1 VTTTSSLAP
10 LYVRLMGKTIEL
22 TVPDEESRAR
32 LAHQWARA
40 VVDDPHE
47 PAVSTIAA
55 TPGPADSELARDYS
69 LTTQL
74 TLAALMATAGE
85 RFNLHAGGVADEQG
99 RVLALVGPSGAGKT
113 TATRV
118 LARRLAYLSDE
129 TVSIAPDGEVSS
141 HPKPLSV
148 LVDPEHTQRKEQLSP
163 DDLGLLPTPA
173 NGTLARLVVLHRTPG
188 STSGLV
194 RLDTITAVL
203 ELIEQSSSLA
213 QLPDPL
219 RTLLRLVGECG
230 GVWGLEYDEI
240 GDHLDTLVELLTLD
254 LPPIDLATG
263 LTHHPGPADRS
274 RADFSAGLV
283 ARTPWVDAVEMGPD
297 VIVLVDARAF
307 RLSDI
312 TATLW
317 LELVRAR
324 TIDDLVAA
332 AQTKHGEHADAGAI
346 VTAAVAT
353 LVELEL
359 VTWGGLR

>member
-1 VTTTSSLAP
+1 
-10 LYVRLMGKTIEL
+10 
-22 TVPDEESRAR
+22 
-32 LAHQWARA
+32 
-40 VVDDPHE
+40 
-47 PAVSTIAA
+47 
-55 TPGPADSELARDYS
+55 
-69 LTTQL
+69 
-74 TLAALMATAGE
+74 MATAGE
-85 RFNLHAGGVADEQG
+85 RFNLHAGGVADEHG

-129 TVSIAPDGEVSS
+129 TVSIAPDGEVST

-219 RTLLRLVGECG
+219 RTLLRLVGRCG

-240 GDHLDTLVELLTLD
+240 GDHLDTLVELLALD

-263 LTHHPGPADRS
+263 LTHHPG
-274 RADFSAGLV
+274 
-283 ARTPWVDAVEMGPD
+283 RTGAVEGRLLRRPR
-297 VIVLVDARAF
+297 RAHPLG
-307 RLSDI
+307 RRRRD
-312 TATLW
+312 
-317 LELVRAR
+317 RAR
-324 TIDDLVAA
+324 PDRARWTP
-332 AQTKHGEHADAGAI
+332 GPSGS
-346 VTAAVAT
+346 AT
-353 LVELEL
+353 SPPPS
-359 VTWGGLR
+359 GSS